1 MNINGIE
8 IKPGDQKSIEV
19 NIARLPS
26 HSSIDIVINV
36 ARSMKK
42 GPVLLLM
49 GGLHGDEINGVEII
63 RRMIER
69 GKMDVQQVSIAEFSL
84 QFLFFFLF
92 SWLILQL
99 SANWAYQW
107 IKTPA
112 LRILTN
118 IVLGIIVLIGF
129 LQLLIR
135 IYPLFIEEAMSNEE
149 RGFLT
154 FNYATIL
161 VILFFVARI
170 LRLQII
176 QKENL
181 LENEQL
187 KQQNLQNELSA
198 LKNQIDPHFLFNS
211 LNSLN
216 ALIRDNKEAT
226 AFVTKLSF
234 MYRYILQSG
243 DRNLVSV
250 KEELKFL
257 ESYNYLIK
265 NRYRDRFSIT
275 IDIQT
280 GDMDR
285 AVPPLALQLL
295 VENAVKHNEISESHP
310 LQVNMYS
317 KDGAI
322 YVENLIRPRTT
333 IAEGTGN
340 GLPNLAKRYYL
351 MGKQQMTISMANNIF
366 CVKIPLLHLA

>member
-1 MNINGIE
+1 MRS
-8 IKPGDQKSIEV
+8 KSILQV
-19 NIARLPS
+19 KQAQLLKISLLVS
-26 HSSIDIVINV
+26 
-36 ARSMKK
+36 
-42 GPVLLLM
+42 LLLS
-49 GGLHGDEINGVEII
+49 LPKTIFIY
-63 RRMIER
+63 RMIER